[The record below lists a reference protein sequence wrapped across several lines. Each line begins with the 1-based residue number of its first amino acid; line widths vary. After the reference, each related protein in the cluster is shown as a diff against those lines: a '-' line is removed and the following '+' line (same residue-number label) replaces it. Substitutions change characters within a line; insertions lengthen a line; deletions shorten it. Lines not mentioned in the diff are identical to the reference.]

1 MFFELFKSSKLHEN
15 GIIDETKLLNEFK
28 NYKSKIKYKSSKIFR
43 VLVSSFGLENFSS
56 DENLPFNNCP
66 S

>member
-1 MFFELFKSSKLHEN
+1 MNLK
-15 GIIDETKLLNEFK
+15 IINQK
-28 NYKSKIKYKSSKIFR
+28 NAINPAKFSG
-43 VLVSSFGLENFSS
+43 VLVSELFGLENFSS